1 MRSRSDQIERTREV
15 TSEDVLGRSLWEVRC
30 SPKST
35 KANPADQQI
44 AGGVLITNE
53 LDDIDGVPG
62 APKSL
67 ASKCVSG
74 QVKKSL
80 IHDSISSKE

>member
-1 MRSRSDQIERTREV
+1 MGSVNDLQSGHAKSHPKMCWAGVYGRFVAAPNR
-15 TSEDVLGRSLWEVRC
+15 LG
-30 SPKST
+30 
-35 KANPADQQI
+35 ANPADQQI

-80 IHDSISSKE
+80 IHDSISSEE